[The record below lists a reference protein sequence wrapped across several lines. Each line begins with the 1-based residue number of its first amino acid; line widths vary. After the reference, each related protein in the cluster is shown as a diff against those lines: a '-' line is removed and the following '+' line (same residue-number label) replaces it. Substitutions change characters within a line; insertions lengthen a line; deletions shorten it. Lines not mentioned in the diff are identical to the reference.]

1 MVISIKG
8 STDSITV
15 KDVYQG
21 YGETYNP
28 NSFIENFEFSDGT
41 KLSFRELEE
50 QVAFKGG
57 DGNDVIYGTSLDDKI
72 YGGKGNDTIYGYG
85 GDNSLY
91 GEEGDD
97 ILSGGNGTDILYG
110 GEGNDKLYGGDRN
123 DTLEGGAGNDHLEG
137 GSGDDTYVFGR
148 GDGVDTIYDYHGND
162 TIKFKEGI
170 TKENL
175 TFMFNGNNLSIRY
188 GDKDSITV
196 NNYTDN
202 AAYQIEKIELEG
214 GNFITNSQINKIIQ
228 DINAYAKDNGI
239 TGISHDT
246 IRSNQDMM
254 NLVMSGW
261 NS

>member
-1 MVISIKG
+1 M
-8 STDSITV
+8 
-15 KDVYQG
+15 Y
-21 YGETYNP
+21 
-28 NSFIENFEFSDGT
+28 
-41 KLSFRELEE
+41 
-50 QVAFKGG
+50 
-57 DGNDVIYGTSLDDKI
+57 
-72 YGGKGNDTIYGYG
+72 
-85 GDNSLY
+85 
-91 GEEGDD
+91 
-97 ILSGGNGTDILYG
+97 
-110 GEGNDKLYGGDRN
+110 
-123 DTLEGGAGNDHLEG
+123 
-137 GSGDDTYVFGR
+137 
-148 GDGVDTIYDYHGND
+148 GND

-188 GDKDSITV
+188 GEGDSITV

-246 IRSNQDMM
+246 IRNNQDMM